1 MDSFLRRLAIVA
13 LLTAIVLPLG
23 DLWMSLTSYSYAKLH
38 LFILAPLFFLYL
50 IPPRPLSTAHLEVR
64 RVGYGVTLI
73 LGIVAVVYSVAGW
86 DRILYQA
93 GVVTCTSS
101 YGSLLSVPYEE
112 WFWCVDHTALVCL
125 WVMSVWQSHP
135 VPTKTRES
143 THVGFRLVTAIIFL
157 AMAYFGYVLQSQEK
171 NFFYLGLTLLHTFPI
186 IALHFA
192 TVGHMYLQFAR
203 EYALG
208 VLVPSMYVLAIDT
221 YAIHKGIWRISDE
234 FTTGI
239 SVFGI
244 VSLEHL
250 LIYTLT
256 TALASETML
265 AFLRFA
271 EIYHAVRK
279 ENGASLLSVVLGIWG
294 LA

>member
-1 MDSFLRRLAIVA
+1 MDPTLRRFAIVA

-38 LFILAPLFFLYL
+38 LFILAPLSFLYL
-50 IPPRPLSTAHLEVR
+50 IPPRPLSTAHPEVR

-135 VPTKTRES
+135 VPTKARES
-143 THVGFRLVTAIIFL
+143 THVGFRLVTAIICL
-157 AMAYFGYVLQSQEK
+157 AMAYFGYMLQSQEK
-171 NFFYLGLTLLHTFPI
+171 NFYLGLTLLHTFPI

-221 YAIHKGIWRISDE
+221 YAIHKGIWQISDE

>member
-1 MDSFLRRLAIVA
+1 MDSSLRRLAIIA

-38 LFILAPLFFLYL
+38 LFILAPLVFLYL
-50 IPPRPLSTAHLEVR
+50 IPPGPLSDAHPQVR
-64 RVGYGVTLI
+64 RVGYAVTLI

-93 GVVTCTSS
+93 GVVSCASS
-101 YGSLLSVPYEE
+101 YGSLLSIPYEE

-125 WVMSVWQSHP
+125 WVMSVWKSQP
-135 VPTKTRES
+135 VPTKKRKS
-143 THVGFRLVTAIIFL
+143 AYVGFRLMATVACL
-157 AMAYFGYVLQSQEK
+157 AMAYYGYMLQNQGK
-171 NFFYLGLTLLHTFPI
+171 RFFYLGLTLLHTFPI

-192 TVGHMYLQFAR
+192 TVGHMYLEFAR

-208 VLVPSMYVLAIDT
+208 VLVPSLYVLAIDT
-221 YAIHKGIWRISDE
+221 YAIHKGIWKISEE

-239 SVFGI
+239 FILGI
-244 VSLEHL
+244 SLEHL

-256 TALASETML
+256 TALASETIL

-271 EIYHAVRK
+271 EIYHHAVRK
-279 ENGASLLSVVLGIWG
+279 ENGASFLSMVLGIWG
-294 LA
+294 LV